1 MAEAL
6 QENEMASTT
15 DMNIVLGQG
24 NAIKEVHN
32 VRKQNLELNQQFVV
46 QETEDKKK
54 EEKSKVRESESGNRV
69 EIKGDEEKENKG
81 GSEDNQ
87 EDSKKERSKEESDLS
102 EGKLIDIRV

>member
-1 MAEAL
+1 
-6 QENEMASTT
+6 MASTT
-15 DMNIVLGQG
+15 DMNLVLAQG
-24 NAIKEVHN
+24 TAIKEVHN

-54 EEKSKVRESESGNRV
+54 EEKSKVRESESGDRV

-81 GSEDNQ
+81 GAEDNQ